1 MRSPMAWMLVAL
13 LGAGSA
19 CGPRQAEVRTAPTA
33 DNPNA
38 PAVDVTNTLTQDV
51 NVYVTTGG
59 TDMFVRRVGA
69 NATLRVPV
77 QGVASGSVV
86 TLKAVTADNRQTFT
100 RGNVTLSG
108 TVPFRIP

>member
-1 MRSPMAWMLVAL
+1 MRSRLTWVTLAL
-13 LGAGSA
+13 LAAVSA

-38 PAVDVTNTLTQDV
+38 PAVDVTNTLAQDV

-59 TDMFVRRVGA
+59 TDVFVRRVGA
-69 NATLRVPV
+69 NASMRVPV

-86 TLKAVTADNRQTFT
+86 TLKAVTADNRQTYT
-100 RGNVTLSG
+100 RANVTLSG
-108 TVPFRIP
+108 TVAFRIP